1 MQEDLPKIMRSKKK
15 RLDVLEKELP
25 KKRKLVQRNKE
36 KK

>member
-1 MQEDLPKIMRSKKK
+1 MRSKKK

-36 KK
+36 KKWKWC